1 MQYPSVVLYPLP
13 LEVRPRV
20 PIVLVI
26 AGAVQSHDFV
36 CSCHQILEGDPQA
49 TPEHFLIEQS
59 VKLIGSTVDPFP
71 SRLEKQEREFRSRE
85 SDCFEERFSGL
96 LEERRSPFQAHFRG
110 DRPELGG
117 RLAPITSASR
127 NSRIRTR

>member
-1 MQYPSVVLYPLP
+1 
-13 LEVRPRV
+13 
-20 PIVLVI
+20 
-26 AGAVQSHDFV
+26 
-36 CSCHQILEGDPQA
+36 
-49 TPEHFLIEQS
+49 
-59 VKLIGSTVDPFP
+59 KLIGSTVDPFP

-85 SDCFEERFSGL
+85 SNCFEERFSGL

-127 NSRIRTR
+127 NSRIRTRQAPELRPSPKLSTLGIWSCRLSSIMWSI